1 MPFIQAMN
9 FWLTETS
16 ARFKRPSL
24 VTVFMSKTNQEYED
38 SAQLMKQVAYESEPT
53 STDVIHISN

>member
-1 MPFIQAMN
+1 MN